1 MLEISAS
8 HSFAFKMHHNMPDIE
23 QQANWPARESSKTS
37 EDFHREFLKYKDRR
51 RNLHKIWPF
60 LMFSPTAESS
70 ASVGTAEVPRGHDV
84 GEHLLVFLVVEHVQ
98 NEALQAVHGL
108 LTVAETKVSNGSMR
122 RNKLILPGYH
132 HLKGIKYLG
141 LKSRNAAGLNASAS
155 GNARPLIATDAEH
168 LPPTNS
174 LERSGD
180 QLRIIPSILTSPE
193 SVFGFRVALA
203 SFTVAIL
210 ATSYLGNDCHCDW
223 HEARERSLYIWIL
236 R

>member
-1 MLEISAS
+1 
-8 HSFAFKMHHNMPDIE
+8 MPDIE